1 MDGGPRLQHQRR
13 LWAAS
18 LPCIVC
24 LLLFGGRTLFINA
37 VAGMV
42 LAHAFEVL
50 GAGGNAAA
58 LVVQLCTLAM
68 SFAICVSSMMP
79 LLRASTWLGLLV
91 IGSAGGFFSCMG
103 LWMALSCSWFVDELL
118 DACAISERL
127 LFTLL
132 PIPAAVLSAWL
143 ACSVSSLGPGGSVVD
158 LGWRVV
164 LSCTATH
171 VLLLLP
177 LPSSFCGRHGARR
190 SSRGGQPS
198 AGAAVVRGAHL
209 RVLVLAS
216 LALPA
221 CIACALAPAGSTTLS
236 ACARAAFPLLAA
248 WAFQPRGAFGASLL
262 GAPPPAVEEVAE
274 DAAQYNL
281 QRRPSLF
288 AVAGTCAAA
297 ITLAA
302 AVAPLLVAATTA
314 TAGIGSVASW
324 VALRLDVLLCILAL
338 FVLVSGAPGSWHAP
352 AGLDAPAGPPVPAPA
367 PAGPAASR
375 LGDFA
380 ARVLGALALGCEAA
394 AISLQSSAAIGV
406 TPCGGY
412 PPALVLASSA
422 ALGAG
427 ARRLPEMGLATPRTA
442 WLLGA
447 AALSK
452 LAVLVGGRERAV
464 VLPFAIWG
472 AAWASTAP
480 FRAPPGR
487 APGDGRWASFWH
499 SCCAVTLA
507 LCAATLLCS
516 VASGAPAPVFTGVT
530 MLLFGAWLSMLAR
543 RASAAQAELR
553 WGRLAVLVTVAGA
566 FRLVFSFGAL
576 DARAA
581 VEAAALAV
589 SGADRA
595 GDVALCSHASWSL
608 WPLRV
613 AQFLASAALCGAV
626 PLHSPSAVLTFATA
640 FGTFAGLHLL
650 GRAQL
655 QPGPLSFLLFAAACS
670 SGAALALLPLTRCG
684 RSRQLL
690 SWTCA
695 VFLALCPA
703 ALVLI
708 GLFLDSRRHARCHG
722 SSQGEAQVAASNLLA
737 CYAVFGTA
745 AALSLARASAGFA
758 RPLRKASASA
768 GFAAA
773 AFWGYVHTGSAFAVF
788 AAAPIAFLIPSRAGR
803 ERPATA
809 LVLVA
814 VATAC
819 AVMAIY
825 ELLVSRC
832 TVLRCALLALPM
844 PGLVG
849 SAQMLLGRRGRTQAF
864 LLAVL
869 PPNAV
874 AIVAGSSATRVLGVI
889 AVCGSGLA
897 AVALQS
903 RAEVSRRRFF

>member
-1 MDGGPRLQHQRR
+1 M
-13 LWAAS
+13 
-18 LPCIVC
+18 VC

-37 VAGMV
+37 VAGMI

-103 LWMALSCSWFVDELL
+103 LWMALSCNWFVDELL
-118 DACAISERL
+118 DVCAMSERL

-158 LGWRVV
+158 LGWCVV
-164 LSCTATH
+164 LTCTATH

-198 AGAAVVRGAHL
+198 AEATVVRGAHL
-209 RVLVLAS
+209 RVLVVAS

-221 CIACALAPAGSTTLS
+221 CIACALAPAGGTTLS
-236 ACARAAFPLLAA
+236 ACARTTFPLLAA

-262 GAPPPAVEEVAE
+262 GAPLPAVKEVAE
-274 DAAQYNL
+274 DAAQYKL

-288 AVAGTCAAA
+288 AVAGTGAAS

-314 TAGIGSVASW
+314 TGGIGSVAYW
-324 VALRLDVLLCILAL
+324 VALRLDVLLCILAF
-338 FVLVSGAPGSWHAP
+338 FVLVSGASGSWHAP
-352 AGLDAPAGPPVPAPA
+352 AGLVPAPA

-380 ARVLGALALGCEAA
+380 ARVLGVLALGCEAA
-394 AISLQSSAAIGV
+394 AISLQSSAAV
-406 TPCGGY
+406 DVAPCGGY

-422 ALGAG
+422 ALGAA

-487 APGDGRWASFWH
+487 EPGDGRWH

-507 LCAATLLCS
+507 LCSAATLLCS
-516 VASGAPAPVFTGVT
+516 VASGAPAPTFTGVI

-566 FRLVFSFGAL
+566 FRLVFSFGPL

-595 GDVALCSHASWSL
+595 GDIALCSHASWSL

-655 QPGPLSFLLFAAACS
+655 QPAPLPFLLFAAACS
-670 SGAALALLPLTRCG
+670 LGAALALLPLTRCG

-708 GLFLDSRRHARCHG
+708 GLLLDSRRHARCHG
-722 SSQGEAQVAASNLLA
+722 SSQGEAQAAASNLLA

-745 AALSLARASAGFA
+745 AALSLARASASFA

-809 LVLVA
+809 LVFVA
-814 VATAC
+814 VSTAC
-819 AVMAIY
+819 AAMAIY

-832 TVLRCALLALPM
+832 TVLRCAVLALPM

-849 SAQMLLGRRGRTQAF
+849 SAQMLLGRRGCTQAF

-874 AIVAGSSATRVLGVI
+874 AIVAGSPATRVLGVI